1 MITLVDQ
8 VRQQGLRIYKSS
20 AGSGKTYHLVKA
32 YLTLLLSNPYQYR
45 HILAITF
52 TNKATEEMKR
62 RILGKLK
69 EFSTLPADALL
80 EEPMYQEISAL
91 YRQYIPEGSL
101 ELQSRSRKALELILN
116 DYSNFSVSTIESFF
130 QRIVRAFTREL
141 NIPLGYEVELS
152 QHLVLDELLREMLS
166 EIGHNQELTRLFK
179 KFLTYNLQESR
190 SWNLDWA
197 IRKLGYQV
205 FQERFQQLTIR
216 SPLLENHIDQILS
229 LAESLQVACKRF
241 ETRMSTPAIQ
251 GLEIMKD
258 LGLEVEDFKYGKGGV
273 AGYFYRVVDKKEYDP
288 KKRARDAVGDPR
300 VWMKKGSQREEDI
313 EQALADGLQ
322 ECLLE
327 MVGTFDAEYEDYQTA
342 VVASKTLY
350 TFGMMYDL
358 QRKLTEYRR
367 EHRQLVI
374 SDTSYLLSLIIE
386 GVQQDIGLDTPFIYE
401 RVGTRYHHYLLDEFQ
416 DTSTMQ
422 WRNLFPLLKESLS
435 EIHTNLIV
443 GDVKQ
448 SIYRW
453 RNGNMDLL
461 MRKVEEQVKR
471 ETGQEPQIVLLKDNW
486 RTVPEIVDFNNS
498 FFAISHKRLA
508 NELGEW
514 ADPELSKAYESL
526 VQNPQRK
533 NRQGMVQVD
542 FILNERNSEVPWTE
556 KAMELCEKRIRSVL
570 GQGFMGGEISVLV
583 RNNRE
588 GVALAQYLQKREIKV
603 VSAESLLLMRNP
615 KVVLLHAALLNLV
628 EEEDAIAWATLQY
641 YWNQLVSKQ
650 ELNHQTFSRTEIP
663 EIEEFLSDKLSLQ
676 RLPVY
681 ECVATLIKRIPGFHT
696 ADAYVLAFLEVVNE
710 YTHLVDASISG
721 FLTWWEEQKHKR
733 AISSGQENDAVKI
746 MTIHKSKGLEFPVV
760 ILPFADW
767 PLEPKSGEF
776 LWIEQ
781 PPEGLYQQLPYMP
794 IQVSTRLEESLFQGA
809 YRKER
814 LMSFVDN
821 LNLLYVAFTRPQ
833 YRLYVQTCHTGKSPS
848 SIKRISQLLE
858 TGIRTLQEEN
868 PSLVSL
874 NRKEG
879 MELEGFW
886 SYQFGKEVAASSPS
900 NAMAS
905 HLQKLPDLAVSTGS
919 PFPNIS
925 IRYHAGNYFS
935 ANLRKQSER
944 MLRGELLHEALGL
957 VVGLADIPVA
967 VSTMLHKGYI
977 SSEEAELLKNTLL
990 EVISLPEVADWYAGN
1005 WKVKNEADILTAE
1018 GSLLRP
1024 DRVMIQGSKA
1034 VVVDYKTGAP
1044 FDSHK
1049 IQVLTYMQALS
1060 QMGYKEV
1067 SGFLYYLQ
1075 DKVVE
1080 VRK

>member
-1 MITLVDQ
+1 MITLVEQ
-8 VRQQGLRIYKSS
+8 VRKQGLGIYKSS
-20 AGSGKTYHLVKA
+20 AGSGKTYHLVKE
-32 YLTLLLSNPYQYR
+32 YLTLLLADPYQYR

-69 EFSTLPADALL
+69 AFSTLPADVLQNDS
-80 EEPMYQEISAL
+80 MYQEISAL
-91 YRQYIPEGSL
+91 YRKYIPKGSL
-101 ELQSRSRKALELILN
+101 ELQIRARKALELILN

-152 QHLVLDELLREMLS
+152 QNLVLDELLREMFS
-166 EIGHNQELTRLFK
+166 EIGHKPELTKLFK

-216 SPLLENHIDQILS
+216 SPLLGNHIDQILS
-229 LAESLQVACKRF
+229 LSESLQESCKRF
-241 ETRMSTPAIQ
+241 EAKIVAPAKR

-258 LGLEVEDFKYGKGGV
+258 LGLKMEDFKYGKGGV
-273 AGYFYRVVDKKEYDP
+273 AGYFYRVVEKKDFDP
-288 KKRARDAVGDPR
+288 KKRARSAADDPR
-300 VWMKKGSQREEDI
+300 VWMKKGSPREEDI

-327 MVGTFDAEYEDYQTA
+327 MLGVYDAEYEAYQTA
-342 VVASKTLY
+342 IVASRTLY

-358 QRKLTEYRR
+358 QRKLTDYRR

-386 GVQQDIGLDTPFIYE
+386 GVQQEIGLDTPFIYE

-422 WRNLFPLLKESLS
+422 WRNLFPLLKESLAYN
-435 EIHTNLIV
+435 HTNLIV

-453 RNGNMDLL
+453 RNGNMELL
-461 MRKVEEQVKR
+461 MREVEEQVAR
-471 ETGQEPQIVLLKDNW
+471 ETGQRPQVRMLKDNW
-486 RTVPEIVDFNNS
+486 RTAPNIVEFNNE
-498 FFAISHKRLA
+498 FFALAHKRLA
-508 NELGEW
+508 EELGDW
-514 ADPELSKAYESL
+514 AEEALGQAYESL
-526 VQNPQRK
+526 VQNPQRAYE
-533 NRQGMVQVD
+533 GMVKVD
-542 FILNERNSEVPWTE
+542 FLLNERDSDVPWMDR
-556 KAMELCEKRIRSVL
+556 AMELCEFRIREVL
-570 GQGFMGGEISVLV
+570 GQGFKGGEISLLV

-588 GVALAQYLQKREIKV
+588 GVALAQFLQKKGIKV

-615 KVVLLHAALLNLV
+615 KVVLLHSILVHLV

-641 YWNQLVSKQ
+641 YWNQMVSKGV
-650 ELNHQTFSRTEIP
+650 LSHYTFSRDEIP
-663 EIEEFLSDKLSLQ
+663 GIDELLSDKLSLQ

-681 ECVATLIKRIPGFHT
+681 ECVATLLRRIPGFHA
-696 ADAYVLAFLEVVNE
+696 ADAYVLAFQEAVNE
-710 YTHLVDASISG
+710 YTHLVDASIFG
-721 FLTWWEEQKHKR
+721 FLSWWEEQKNKR
-733 AISSGQENDAVKI
+733 AISSGQESDAVQL

-767 PLEPKSGEF
+767 PLEPKTGEF

-781 PPEGLYQQLPYMP
+781 PPEGPYQQLPYMP
-794 IQVSTRLEESLFQGA
+794 VQVSSRLDKSLFQGA

-833 YRLYVQTCHTGKSPS
+833 YRLYIQTCHTGKPPT
-848 SIKRISQLLE
+848 SIKRISHLLAYGIGSFVGGE
-858 TGIRTLQEEN
+858 NLSTFRTGEN
-868 PSLVSL
+868 RPVDSTEQS
-874 NRKEG
+874 
-879 MELEGFW
+879 
-886 SYQFGKEVAASSPS
+886 ATIASE
-900 NAMAS
+900 
-905 HLQKLPDLAVSTGS
+905 HLPDLV
-919 PFPNIS
+919 FPVDAQFPRIS
-925 IRYHAGNYFS
+925 IRYHAGRYIS
-935 ANLRKQSER
+935 SNLRKQSER
-944 MLRGELLHEALGL
+944 MLRGELIHEALGL
-957 VVGLADIPVA
+957 IEQIVDLPKAVA
-967 VSTMLHKGYI
+967 TLLHKGYI
-977 SSEEAELLKNTLL
+977 SSEEGEYLRITLL
-990 EVISLPEVADWYAGN
+990 EVISLPEVADWYSGN

-1024 DRVMIQGSKA
+1024 DRVMIRGDKA
-1034 VVVDYKTGAP
+1034 MVVDYKTGVP
-1044 FDSHK
+1044 FDSHS
-1049 IQVLTYMQALS
+1049 IQVNTYMRALS
-1060 QMGYKEV
+1060 EMGYKEV

-1075 DKVVE
+1075 EKVVE
-1080 VRK
+1080 V